1 MSNIPAKFQRE
12 VKSLETSLDQHNTIS
27 KTGKDNARKET
38 CSPISCQY
46 RDFFFNPK

>member
-46 RDFFFNPK
+46 RDFFF